1 MNKQT
6 TNIVVLIA
14 IAVIFIGAFF
24 MFSYKGK
31 TAKIAEL
38 SDEIGQLDK
47 KLQEAEEN
55 RQKLQLLKREIE
67 DLKLALKY
75 AREKLPSEEEITLL
89 LDNINKLGTIE
100 SNISITSFKPLNKI
114 TREIYYEKP
123 YSMKIFGSFHQI
135 ATFFNKIGNL
145 NRIINIDKLSISP
158 SKGNFEAVSLELK
171 TYIYNDPSV
180 TGGKSGSNRGTR

>member
-24 MFSYKGK
+24 MISYKGK
-31 TAKIAEL
+31 TAKISEL
-38 SDEIGQLDK
+38 SGTIEQLDK
-47 KLQEAEEN
+47 ELQKAEEN
-55 RQKLQLLKREIE
+55 KQKLQLLQREID
-67 DLKLALKY
+67 DLELALKY

-100 SNISITSFKPLNKI
+100 SNISITSFKPLSKI
-114 TREIYYEKP
+114 PREIYYEKP
-123 YSMKIFGSFHQI
+123 YDMKIFGSFHQI
-135 ATFFNKIGNL
+135 VTFFNKIGNL

-158 SKGNFEAVSLELK
+158 SKGNYEAVSLELK
-171 TYIYNDPSV
+171 TYIYNEPSA
-180 TGGKSGSNRGTR
+180 TGGKSGSKRGAR